1 MTLKPA
7 AQLGAILALALSGCA
22 TPAVTES
29 HADPAT
35 RMLAVA
41 QRFDQDRRTAGMI
54 DDIGKCYARASA
66 LVIEIYALRDCLVL
80 DYVAYRTDVTIG
92 RRIDGGPLPF
102 FTDQAFAAR
111 AGRYAQMDQGDDPN
125 QRHRRRRS
133 ACDDARWPHGVYGF
147 LGGRQVCMERDLQR
161 L

>member
-1 MTLKPA
+1 MTLKLA
-7 AQLGAILALALSGCA
+7 TLLGAISTLALSGCA
-22 TPAVTES
+22 TPAVTEA

-41 QRFDQDRRTAGMI
+41 QRFDQDRRTAGMAGVI
-54 DDIGKCYARASA
+54 DDIGKCYARASS

-92 RRIDGGPLPF
+92 RRIDGAPLPF

-111 AGRYAQMDQGDDPN
+111 AGRYAQLD
-125 QRHRRRRS
+125 
-133 ACDDARWPHGVYGF
+133 GF
-147 LGGRQVCMERDLQR
+147 TTTQQLMKYLTDTNELVQLDLRTQINAAPVGPR
-161 L
+161 